1 MGIFM
6 LFFLILLEM
15 RNRRSKNINQLILL
29 FFVCFCLNL
38 TVGCKLLLGVDSSPN
53 WLTDE
58 DHRNLAQK
66 LEIPVEY
73 NLIMDTVSYYSELK
87 TLYNSIYN
95 QIMQSNQDSAEY
107 ENQKMSF
114 KDDSQP
120 VQFRLF
126 DSKGDE
132 IFKIVN
138 CYVDKPIAADWNVEG
153 CLDVFPPQ
161 INYQSLNTHNFNLD
175 FLLSHTTRVGE
186 QQKMTFN
193 MLPKADYYG
202 VIVWNRVYKKYAKK
216 LIEDVRKKVA
226 KEDRS
231 VVLLYVSN
239 HNEILWQYMTVADK
253 EKVMSGVE

>member
-1 MGIFM
+1 MKTGRKK
-6 LFFLILLEM
+6 IL
-15 RNRRSKNINQLILL
+15 NQMVRFSLVWSSLM
-29 FFVCFCLNL
+29 L
-38 TVGCKLLLGVDSSPN
+38 TVGCKLLLGIDSTPK
-53 WLTDE
+53 WQIDE
-58 DHRNLAQK
+58 EHRALAQK
-66 LEIPVEY
+66 MEIPLEY
-73 NLIMDTVSYYSELK
+73 YFILDTVSYNKGLK
-87 TLYNSIYN
+87 SLYNPILQQLKENTS
-95 QIMQSNQDSAEY
+95 DSAEY
-107 ENQKMSF
+107 QNQKMTF
-114 KDDSQP
+114 KDDTQP